1 METELLKSQ
10 KRLRLSV
17 QQSRW
22 IRACWAFLLV
32 QTLLLVSSTALH
44 FVVQFH
50 EYIFAVVQV
59 VLGIGLVLFGVFCLF
74 HLIRKYMVAYV
85 ALSLL
90 LMLFVIG
97 TETYHHISE
106 YVDGQSDEK
115 VGGKVEE
122 KSSLLE
128 QAFFIV
134 NVLLIVVSFFSA
146 LCFLKIRKFMI
157 RRQRE
162 ERVYSYFCHSEFSQ
176 SHERA
181 GPALNHDPEEAI

>member
-1 METELLKSQ
+1 M
-10 KRLRLSV
+10 
-17 QQSRW
+17 
-22 IRACWAFLLV
+22 
-32 QTLLLVSSTALH
+32 
-44 FVVQFH
+44 QFD
-50 EYIFAVVQV
+50 EFIFSIVQV

-97 TETYHHISE
+97 TETYSHISE
-106 YVDGQSDEK
+106 YMDKQNDEK
-115 VGGKVEE
+115 VGGEVE
-122 KSSLLE
+122 KQSSALE
-128 QAFFIV
+128 QTFFVI

-181 GPALNHDPEEAI
+181 GVAINQDPVEAI